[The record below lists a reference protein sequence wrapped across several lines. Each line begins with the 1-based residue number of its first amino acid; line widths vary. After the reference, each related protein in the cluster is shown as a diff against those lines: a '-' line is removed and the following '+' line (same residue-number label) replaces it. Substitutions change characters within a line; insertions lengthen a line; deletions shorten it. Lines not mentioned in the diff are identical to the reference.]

1 MQPRCMAALAVVVG
15 FVAGVVTV
23 HGLHA
28 QAQPP
33 AYVVVEI
40 VDVQQLHDF
49 TKEFV
54 PLAMKALTDQGGK
67 VLAPPDFVGSI
78 EGRPPKQAALIA
90 FESMDRAIAAFG
102 SAAFQNARTIG
113 AKYTTYR
120 IYAVPGSQ

>member
-1 MQPRCMAALAVVVG
+1 MAVPTAKVHNIRNASTTAPAKALGFQVAPKGTPLQSEEKRMQPRCMAALAVVVG

-33 AYVVVEI
+33 AYVVVSI

-49 TKEFV
+49 TKEVV

-78 EGRPPKQAALIA
+78 AKTG
-90 FESMDRAIAAFG
+90 STDR
-102 SAAFQNARTIG
+102 
-113 AKYTTYR
+113 
-120 IYAVPGSQ
+120 V